1 MMNSV
6 NDRENAALTTLKT
19 VLEQVVRT
27 IVNKPELVRIEI
39 ESKSDGKQLLTI
51 QADDKDLGKVIGKN
65 GQTIKSIRGL
75 INAINP
81 SLQDVA
87 VDVSM

>member
-19 VLEQVVRT
+19 VLEQVVKT

-39 ESKSDGKQLLTI
+39 ESKSDGKQLLAI
-51 QADDKDLGKVIGKN
+51 QVDEKDLGKVIGKN

>member
-1 MMNSV
+1 MNSV

-19 VLEQVVRT
+19 VLEQVVKT

-39 ESKSDGKQLLTI
+39 ESKSDGKQLLAI
-51 QADDKDLGKVIGKN
+51 QVDEKDLGKVIGKN